1 MDPWLVATLTV
12 CRALHDGAAM
22 LLFGLSLFAGLL
34 LPPGMRVVAFR
45 RVHRVARFAIPVVV
59 ATALLR
65 MPLASVAMSDGWR
78 DGLRLATMRDV
89 MVDTGFGRSWS
100 IHLAAVACLAPF
112 WFAEPCRSRV
122 GIAWASGLVLATLA
136 LSGHAAA
143 PAGAEGWLS
152 RSALGLHLLA
162 AGAWVGGLVE
172 VLALVPLL
180 GTAEARRDAAAA
192 LQRFSFAGHGYVAV
206 AIVAGVGTLLLVA
219 GLPGGGSPSPYVIV
233 SGAKIALAGG
243 MTALALINRYRLVP
257 RLREQPSD
265 MRRHLMRNTR
275 TALFLGLGAVA
286 AAGLLGLLDPP

>member
-112 WFAEPCRSRV
+112 WFAGPCRSRV
-122 GIAWASGLVLATLA
+122 GIARASGLVLAPLA
-136 LSGHAAA
+136 LSGPAAA
-143 PAGAEGWLS
+143 PARA
-152 RSALGLHLLA
+152 
-162 AGAWVGGLVE
+162 
-172 VLALVPLL
+172 
-180 GTAEARRDAAAA
+180 D
-192 LQRFSFAGHGYVAV
+192 
-206 AIVAGVGTLLLVA
+206 
-219 GLPGGGSPSPYVIV
+219 
-233 SGAKIALAGG
+233 
-243 MTALALINRYRLVP
+243 
-257 RLREQPSD
+257 
-265 MRRHLMRNTR
+265 
-275 TALFLGLGAVA
+275 
-286 AAGLLGLLDPP
+286 

>member
-78 DGLRLATMRDV
+78 DGLRLATIRDV

-112 WFAEPCRSRV
+112 WFAEPSRSRV

-180 GTAEARRDAAAA
+180 GRAEARRDAASA

-206 AIVAGVGTLLLVA
+206 AIVAGFGTLLLVA

-243 MTALALINRYRLVP
+243 MTALASINRYRLVP
-257 RLREQPSD
+257 RLREQPSNT
-265 MRRHLMRNTR
+265 RRHLMRNTR
-275 TALFLGLGAVA
+275 TALFLGFGAVA

>member
-112 WFAEPCRSRV
+112 WFAGPCRSRV

-136 LSGHAAA
+136 LSGHAAE

-180 GTAEARRDAAAA
+180 GTAEARRDAASA